1 MCHIWRYQRL
11 KISEGGKDAGYFS
24 EALKLIELRLRGEP
38 APGAEKKTGAGAG
51 ADSGLGSG
59 LPVLLR

>member
-1 MCHIWRYQRL
+1 MLDHVPYLAVPLPEDIRRR
-11 KISEGGKDAGYFS
+11 KDAGYFS
-24 EALKLIELRLRGEP
+24 EALKLIELRL
-38 APGAEKKTGAGAG
+38 G